1 MTNITFFARFCF
13 NLVCLFSIHQTLGG
27 ESAWAPQFGLTI
39 DLIVSSQSRSVAH
52 CQCHRSRQLSTENSF
67 TSRLGILLSL
77 KGFSFK
83 VSVLLAATLQP
94 SKGSSRLPHSLWE
107 LKILRVTRV
116 TWEIIAF
123 KSGKYQHLCTFVFCI
138 LHSSKENSSKYRL
151 VDGVYLL
158 PPWSA

>member
-27 ESAWAPQFGLTI
+27 ESAWAPQFELDNRSYCELTI
-39 DLIVSSQSRSVAH
+39 SVCGPLSVSQIPATLNR
-52 CQCHRSRQLSTENSF
+52 NSF

-116 TWEIIAF
+116 TREIIAF

-138 LHSSKENSSKYRL
+138 LHSSKEN
-151 VDGVYLL
+151 
-158 PPWSA
+158 